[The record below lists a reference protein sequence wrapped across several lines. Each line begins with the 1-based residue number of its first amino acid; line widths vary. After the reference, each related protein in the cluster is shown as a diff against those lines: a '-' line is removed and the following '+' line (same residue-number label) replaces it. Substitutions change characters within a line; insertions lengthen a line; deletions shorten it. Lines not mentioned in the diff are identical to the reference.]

1 MTWKDIKV
9 ATLQKMEAADGNEIP
24 TDDSVT
30 DYVAAMPQAANEAL
44 LLLSTA
50 GKFIIK
56 SISIGHNPMENL
68 IPEGQ

>member
-50 GKFIIK
+50 GKFII
-56 SISIGHNPMENL
+56 
-68 IPEGQ
+68 